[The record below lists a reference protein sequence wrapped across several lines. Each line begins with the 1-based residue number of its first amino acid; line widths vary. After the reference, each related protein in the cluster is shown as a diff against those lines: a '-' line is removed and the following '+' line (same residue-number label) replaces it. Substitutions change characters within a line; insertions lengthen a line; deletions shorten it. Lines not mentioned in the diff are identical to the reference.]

1 MIKRKVRN
9 YTRDFKESAV
19 QLALRSP
26 SIKVAAKEL
35 GIPVPTLATWIY
47 QFRDGVVGAAASP
60 EAMTAETDGLNPNAV
75 KQLKENLAKLL
86 EDNRHLT
93 KKIANLEEERLIL
106 KKAAAYFARE
116 QR

>member
-35 GIPVPTLATWIY
+35 GIPIPTLTTWIY
-47 QFRDGVVGAAASP
+47 QFRDGVLAVPQETATP
-60 EAMTAETDGLNPNAV
+60 ETESLNPTAA

-86 EDNRHLT
+86 EDNRCLT
-93 KKIANLEEERLIL
+93 KKIAILEEERLIL
-106 KKAAAYFARE
+106 KKAAAYFAKE

>member
-26 SIKVAAKEL
+26 SVKVAAKEL
-35 GIPVPTLATWIY
+35 GIPTPTLTTWIY
-47 QFRDGVVGAAASP
+47 QFRDGTAASP
-60 EAMTAETDGLNPNAV
+60 EASTVEAESLNPNAV

-106 KKAAAYFARE
+106 KKAAAYFAKE

>member
-9 YTRDFKESAV
+9 YTRDFKASAV

-35 GIPVPTLATWIY
+35 GIPIPTLTTWIY
-47 QFRDGVVGAAASP
+47 QFRDGAATSP
-60 EAMTAETDGLNPNAV
+60 EAATTEIESLNPNAI

-93 KKIANLEEERLIL
+93 KKIANLEEERFIL
-106 KKAAAYFARE
+106 KKAAAYFAKE